1 MLHLI
6 KLFLLEELR
15 LRRSFSSALSLVI
28 FPQLIFLGALS
39 ARLFHPLIE
48 GSVSADDLRT
58 GAVGALF
65 MFGISMGG
73 LAFMGRE
80 FIERA
85 LGPVTMLSASTQ
97 YQPVSDR
104 RMYAAYFLH
113 DAIFY
118 LLLVLAPL
126 LGGLLLG
133 CLVRPADPMEALV
146 LAFALCSSFF
156 LGLSLS
162 MTVSAAINN
171 RRRTHLLLVPL
182 SIVPLIVIQQTT
194 DRLEGFLPPMLALRS
209 SPLIWLSVSTILTV
223 VYCTVGIIVFDGM
236 PMEGQRPVSGSYTR
250 IHMAARMVYPHD
262 PIGRSLLARDM
273 VNLIRG
279 KAYVRIAFSM
289 LFPVIIISLMVG
301 MIGSFDGSGLRFN
314 TAFFAV
320 MVSFFT
326 ISIYSHLVSMDFLEF
341 DQTIPVDAVS
351 LIRVKLREHILIALP
366 ISLLFL
372 LIMTAATGE
381 WKELFFS
388 VPLLL
393 VAIPYMAHVT
403 AYLTGLWT
411 NTLLLDSSVF
421 VRYMVF
427 TVLPLMFSMMLS
439 LLMTSAFLP
448 SVIGMTVIM
457 VMGAFATVIISR
469 KIPSRWKGT
478 VLDSAGGGSPG

>member
-28 FPQLIFLGALS
+28 FPQLIFLGALA
-39 ARLFHPLIE
+39 ARSFHPLIE
-48 GSVSADDLRT
+48 GSVSIDDLET

-126 LGGLLLG
+126 LGGLLFS
-133 CLVRPADPMEALV
+133 CIVRPADPLEATV
-146 LAFALCSSFF
+146 LALALCISFF

-171 RRRTHLLLVPL
+171 RRRTYLILVPL
-182 SIVPLIVIQQTT
+182 SIVPLIVVQQTT
-194 DRLEGFLPPMLALRS
+194 GRMEGFLPPMLALRGT
-209 SPLIWLSVSTILTV
+209 PLIWLTVSSIIAA
-223 VYCTVGIIVFDGM
+223 VYITVGILAFDGM
-236 PMEGQRPVSGSYTR
+236 PMEGQRPVSGSYSR
-250 IHMAARMVYPHD
+250 VLKAASLIFPRD

-273 VNLIRG
+273 LNLLRG
-279 KAYVRIAFSM
+279 KAYIRIAFSM

-301 MIGSFDGSGLRFN
+301 LIGNFHGSGLRFN

-341 DQTIPVDAVS
+341 DQTIPVDPVI
-351 LIRVKLREHILIALP
+351 LIKVKLREHMLIALP
-366 ISLLFL
+366 ISLFFL
-372 LIMTAATGE
+372 LVMVAATGE
-381 WKELFFS
+381 WKELLFS
-388 VPLLL
+388 IPLLL

-421 VRYMVF
+421 VRYLVF

-448 SVIGMTVIM
+448 SIIGMTVIM
-457 VMGAFATVIISR
+457 AMGAAATVIISR
-469 KIPSRWKGT
+469 KIPSKWKDT
-478 VLDSAGGGSPG
+478 VLDSAGGSAPE